1 MSLTLQAVLPSR
13 SQDLQSCT
21 PSIGRL
27 HGHAAGHR
35 TWREQLLVVRW
46 NRLRRLLMGL
56 STLLRGASVSI
67 WARRGRT
74 AGRGRGR
81 RAAVADKEG
90 PLSHVRM
97 YRLGIAR

>member
-35 TWREQLLVVRW
+35 TWRELLLVVRW

-56 STLLRGASVSI
+56 STLLRGPLCPCE
-67 WARRGRT
+67 R
-74 AGRGRGR
+74 AGGGR
-81 RAAVADKEG
+81 RVGVGAVGLRWLIKRF

>member
-13 SQDLQSCT
+13 SQVLQSCT

-35 TWREQLLVVRW
+35 TWRELLLVVRW

-56 STLLRGASVSI
+56 STLLRGPLCPCE
-67 WARRGRT
+67 R
-74 AGRGRGR
+74 AGG
-81 RAAVADKEG
+81 AVGLRWLIKRF